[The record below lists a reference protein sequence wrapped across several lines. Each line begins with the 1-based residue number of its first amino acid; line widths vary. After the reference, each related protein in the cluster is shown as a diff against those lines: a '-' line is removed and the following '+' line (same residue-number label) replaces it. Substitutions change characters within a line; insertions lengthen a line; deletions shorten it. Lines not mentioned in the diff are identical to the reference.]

1 MNNKTLL
8 IILGIAVVLLVLT
21 LVFSGGNFSMG
32 EGEDPAMMMTQRSQ
46 ARQSA
51 ARPPAEPAAEQATP
65 AMAEPEPVAGGNG
78 EAPAAEAP
86 EGPDAEADEAPA
98 EEATE
103 PAEDTVAADDSD
115 MDEDEAA
122 PEEPAEAE
130 AADEEPA
137 AEADAGEEEAAEEEA
152 AAEDDLL
159 VEEELPEDP
168 IERFKQMD
176 PREIIRAKYR
186 DLEERQTEPWNEDD
200 PDQFI
205 PQTGRVDPLTRVS
218 SAVPDDLKPPR
229 SGETDENQIETYL
242 GTQAATAAVT
252 AVSYSLIC
260 HNVIQIGLEKRATFS
275 FPPVLGDRT
284 FTIPEGQGFGINVG
298 GVNVT
303 VQVIEITTDDV
314 DVRIVGAV
322 PGSSAEV
329 TKNQKYIPRAFYH

>member
-8 IILGIAVVLLVLT
+8 IILGIAVILLVLT
-21 LVFSGGNFSMG
+21 LVFSGGYFSLT
-32 EGEDPAMMMTQRSQ
+32 EGEDPAMMMTERSQ

-51 ARPPAEPAAEQATP
+51 ATTPSEPAAEAAASAT
-65 AMAEPEPVAGGNG
+65 AEPEPVAEGDAEG
-78 EAPAAEAP
+78 PAAEAP
-86 EGPDAEADEAPA
+86 EEQDAEADEAPA
-98 EEATE
+98 QQAAEPAGDAAAADGGAVAEAEPAADEAAAAE
-103 PAEDTVAADDSD
+103 PAE
-115 MDEDEAA
+115 E
-122 PEEPAEAE
+122 AEAGETE
-130 AADEEPA
+130 AADEET
-137 AEADAGEEEAAEEEA
+137 

-159 VEEELPEDP
+159 AEEELPEDP

-176 PREIIRAKYR
+176 PRDIIRAKYR
-186 DLEERQTEPWNEDD
+186 DLVERQTEPWNEDN
-200 PDQFI
+200 PDDFI

-229 SGETDENQIETYL
+229 SGETDENQIQTYL
-242 GTQAATAAVT
+242 GTQAASTAVT

-284 FTIPEGQGFGINVG
+284 FTIPEGSGFGMNVG

-303 VQVIEITTDDV
+303 IRVMEITTDSV
-314 DVRIVGAV
+314 DVLIVGSV
-322 PGSSAEV
+322 PGASAEV